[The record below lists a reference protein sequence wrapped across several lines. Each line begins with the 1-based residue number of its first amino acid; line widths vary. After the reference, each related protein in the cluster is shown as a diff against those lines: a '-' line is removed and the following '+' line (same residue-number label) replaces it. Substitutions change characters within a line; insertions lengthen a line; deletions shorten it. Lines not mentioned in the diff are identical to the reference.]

1 VKLTDEEL
9 NLILGAIDTLK
20 CELIE
25 QDYSFSE
32 TGENMNHEELVALEK
47 LSNKLVTE
55 KMRRKERKNA
65 KT

>member
-1 VKLTDEEL
+1 VRLTDQEL
-9 NLILGAIDTLK
+9 SLILGAIDTLK

-47 LSNKLVTE
+47 LSSKLVTE
-55 KMRRKERKNA
+55 QMRRKEKR
-65 KT
+65 TR